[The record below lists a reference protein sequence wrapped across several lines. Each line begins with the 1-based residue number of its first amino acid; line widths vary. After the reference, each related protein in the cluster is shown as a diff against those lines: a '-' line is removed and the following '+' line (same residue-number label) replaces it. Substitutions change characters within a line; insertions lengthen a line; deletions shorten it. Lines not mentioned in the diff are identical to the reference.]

1 NVNYFDF
8 NISNSSQE
16 YKISDILN
24 VYDKI
29 VEENINI
36 DILLISFVTKDSS
49 DGKDILSLACNLLV
63 DRNII
68 IICPAG
74 NFGPNYYTIGSPGA
88 AEKVITVGA
97 LTKKLT
103 VPNFSGRG
111 PTLDDRIKPDLC
123 FHGSNV
129 IVPFS
134 ESLRVRVS
142 GTSVSASI
150 CVGLIALIKEFDPE
164 ITYNDLIDLLKKTSR
179 DLNYEPKAQG
189 LGTVKFS
196 DLFKELDLYHEKLSS
211 YNYLTKRSLVV
222 NIAVRVG
229 VELGADIIK
238 TNYTGDIDS
247 FKEIVN
253 GVSHVPIVIAGG
265 PKMDN
270 ISDLFQM
277 VYDSIQAGGSGV
289 SIGRNIFQS
298 EDPTKMISAIYKIVH
313 KNYTVEEILKE
324 YKFD

>member
-1 NVNYFDF
+1 LNIGKSIRIERLFDRKTKKT
-8 NISNSSQE
+8 IIIPMDHGLTMGTI
-16 YKISDILN
+16 KGL
-24 VYDKI
+24 
-29 VEENINI
+29 ENIADMVDKVALGGANAV
-36 DILLISFVTKDSS
+36 LMHSGMVSTGHRQY
-49 DGKDILSLACNLLV
+49 GKDI
-63 DRNII
+63 
-68 IICPAG
+68 
-74 NFGPNYYTIGSPGA
+74 
-88 AEKVITVGA
+88 
-97 LTKKLT
+97 
-103 VPNFSGRG
+103 
-111 PTLDDRIKPDLC
+111 
-123 FHGSNV
+123 
-129 IVPFS
+129 
-134 ESLRVRVS
+134 
-142 GTSVSASI
+142 
-150 CVGLIALIKEFDPE
+150 GLIIHLSGATNLAPDPDRKVLVCSVERALKMGADGISIHINIGAKEEPEMLQDASKTIEKSREWGIPLIAMMYPRGTKIKNENDPE
-164 ITYNDLIDLLKKTSR
+164 
-179 DLNYEPKAQG
+179 
-189 LGTVKFS
+189 
-196 DLFKELDLYHEKLSS
+196 
-211 YNYLTKRSLVV
+211 VV

-265 PKMDN
+265 PKMDS